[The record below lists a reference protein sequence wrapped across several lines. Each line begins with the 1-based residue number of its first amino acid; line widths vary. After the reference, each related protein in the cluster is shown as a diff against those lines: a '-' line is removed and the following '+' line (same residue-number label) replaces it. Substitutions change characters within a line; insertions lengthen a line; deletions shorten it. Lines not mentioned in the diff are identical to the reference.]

1 MSPVPNSAEF
11 QLRPSFYYLCARLGL
26 VAIAAGLIA
35 VLPLLTWA
43 KLAALLCLGLAAG
56 WFFVNYLGQGAEKLI
71 VLDASEDRWRL
82 MSASGAVELLLEP
95 TQFVTRHLVIAYFK
109 MPQGRQIV
117 RVLPKDS
124 LSAKQHRLLRMLLID
139 RAANKKPNRD

>member
-56 WFFVNYLGQGAEKLI
+56 WFFVNYRGQGAEKLI

-82 MSASGAVELLLEP
+82 MSASGAVELLLDANP
-95 TQFVTRHLVIAYFK
+95 
-109 MPQGRQIV
+109 V
-117 RVLPKDS
+117 RYSPS
-124 LSAKQHRLLRMLLID
+124 GD
-139 RAANKKPNRD
+139 RVFQDAPGAADCSGAS

>member
-11 QLRPSFYYLCARLGL
+11 QLRPSFHYLCARLGL

-35 VLPLLTWA
+35 VLPLLIWA
-43 KLAALLCLGLAAG
+43 KLAALLCLGLAAC
-56 WFFVNYLGQGAEKLI
+56 WFVVNYRGQGVEKLI

-82 MSASGAVELLLEP
+82 VTASGAESGAVELLLAP

-109 MPQGRQIV
+109 LPEGRQMV
-117 RVLPKDS
+117 RVLPRDS
-124 LSAKQHRLLRMLLID
+124 LSEPQHRLLRMLLIA
-139 RAANKKPNRD
+139 RASNRD